1 MSRQPL
7 GADDIAAP
15 SGDFVAVT
23 PADGSDLPNGPCRAI
38 YVGTAGA
45 LSVVGALD
53 SAPVTFDN
61 LPVGVWPFRVVR
73 VRSTGTTASGI
84 VALY

>member
-15 SGDFVAVT
+15 SGDFVAIT
-23 PADGSDLPNGPCRAI
+23 PNDGADLPNGPCRAI
-38 YVGTAGA
+38 YVGTAGDA
-45 LSVVGALD
+45 SVIGALD
-53 SAPVTFDN
+53 STAVTFTA
-61 LPVGVWPFRVVR
+61 LPVGIHPLRIAR
-73 VRSTGTTASGI
+73 VRSTGTTAGNL